1 MRRWALACLGARVG
15 ASCVENPK
23 GPGVTSFKL
32 DDFLPYQL
40 AVLSSRVSAEFAKH
54 YREAYGISV
63 SEWRVVA
70 HLSQADS
77 VSVREIH
84 KRVDMDKPKVSRAAS
99 RLEAAGYVTKT
110 INPSDRRLVE
120 LSLTDKGRAM
130 IEALAPIADDYE
142 AQLSTLLGA
151 EDSSFR
157 EALTGL
163 LHKLDPDTT
172 ADS

>member
-1 MRRWALACLGARVG
+1 MRAHTGQIVG
-15 ASCVENPK
+15 KETK
-23 GPGVTSFKL
+23 GSGVTTFKL

-40 AVLSSRVSAEFAKH
+40 AVLSSRVSAEFSKH

-99 RLEAAGYVTKT
+99 RLEAAGYITKT
-110 INPSDRRLVE
+110 INPNDRRLVE
-120 LSLTDKGRAM
+120 LSLTGKGRAM
-130 IEALAPIADDYE
+130 IDALAPIADDYE
-142 AQLSTLLGA
+142 AQLTTLLGK
-151 EDSSFR
+151 EDACFR

-163 LHKLDPDTT
+163 LNKLDPVHT
-172 ADS
+172 AEN

>member
-1 MRRWALACLGARVG
+1 M
-15 ASCVENPK
+15 
-23 GPGVTSFKL
+23 TTFKL

-40 AVLSSRVSAEFAKH
+40 AVLSSRVSAEFSKH
-54 YREAYGISV
+54 YRDAYGISV

-70 HLSQADS
+70 HLSQTDS

-110 INPSDRRLVE
+110 INPNDRRLVE

-130 IEALAPIADDYE
+130 IDALAPIAESYE
-142 AQLSTLLGA
+142 VQLTQLLGA
-151 EDSSFR
+151 QATDFR
-157 EALTGL
+157 KALVTL
-163 LHKLDPDTT
+163 LNSLDPGNTPED
-172 ADS
+172 